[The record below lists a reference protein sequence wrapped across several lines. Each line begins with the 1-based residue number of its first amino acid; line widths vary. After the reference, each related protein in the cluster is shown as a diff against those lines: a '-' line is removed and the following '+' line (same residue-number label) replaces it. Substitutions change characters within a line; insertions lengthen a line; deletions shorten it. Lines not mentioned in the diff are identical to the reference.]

1 MREPA
6 CTDMPAACSSGTSAS
21 APLLAA
27 DTASIIMLMGRAM
40 HCVTMLF
47 AVWS

>member
-27 DTASIIMLMGRAM
+27 ATASIIMLMGRAM
-40 HCVTMLF
+40 HCATMVF